1 MTQHVSRLN
10 KTQLYSINDSTHYA
24 GNQHR
29 ERRHQLN
36 TERQLV
42 ELRQQVEQLG
52 TMMGRCL
59 MTSQLRFERLP

>member
-1 MTQHVSRLN
+1 MTQR
-10 KTQLYSINDSTHYA
+10 DSTHFA

-59 MTSQLRFERLP
+59 MMSHNSDLRYSHEYIQSQVWGER